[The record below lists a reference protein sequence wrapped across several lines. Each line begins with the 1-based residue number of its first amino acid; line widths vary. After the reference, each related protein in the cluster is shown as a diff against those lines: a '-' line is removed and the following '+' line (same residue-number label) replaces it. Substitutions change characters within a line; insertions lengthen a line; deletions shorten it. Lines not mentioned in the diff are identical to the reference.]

1 MVDSLRMQSHAFVQG
16 HQGELL
22 AEARATRLARNDRA
36 QRATLAARL
45 MLAGRTR
52 RLLRAIGAR
61 RRPDPWLTPY
71 PCRLPNGKIGRTA
84 AVLIDG
90 EWTLVCKP
98 AG

>member
-1 MVDSLRMQSHAFVQG
+1 MQSHAFVQG

-22 AEARATRLARNDRA
+22 AEARATRLARNGRA
-36 QRATLAARL
+36 RQAPLATRL
-45 MLAGRTR
+45 TLAGRTGQ
-52 RLLRAIGAR
+52 LLRAIGVR

-90 EWTLVCKP
+90 EWALVCRP